1 MKKELIS
8 AYDFAKRKG
17 VTNTAVYN
25 RMKDEVDESGKVT
38 KKAEIQTETIGRH
51 RYIDWLKYQH
61 ITFDENA
68 VNRSKKSA

>member
-25 RMKDEVDESGKVT
+25 RMKGDT
-38 KKAEIQTETIGRH
+38 PEIVTETIGRH
-51 RYIDWLKYQH
+51 RYIDWNKYSH
-61 ITFDENA
+61 ISFDEKA
-68 VNRSKKSA
+68 VARAKK